1 MAVTKQTYSAAP
13 TWTAAQLAQLFED
26 AFIDAGLMTAW
37 YDSFLSGSVE
47 NRVLEVTYD
56 ASKTYGKCYYWF
68 QFTTTF
74 AGVSIA
80 SGWDASTDV
89 PTGTQYLDYFATTTN
104 TTANHYSIADTLVS
118 GTEVNL
124 VRYTS
129 GGHSWFVLR
138 NGSTPFPFMITPGTA
153 TIVPWLDLD
162 KTLFHHFVVPQ
173 VFVVS
178 ATTTTSSGSIRFN
191 SFPRLRRSAFAG
203 YGLRGITGIANGY
216 LDPTPLH
223 AYTSYCAQPSNTS
236 VAQVVGN
243 NARRFTDST
252 LSGVSTILTP
262 AGLNNTNPAYATD
275 YVPVLFGISYSPYV
289 NTPLPADFAIYFPFT
304 ATQFS
309 FGDTVVISAGT
320 EEWEVL
326 AFANNN
332 QTTSPNPLLLARIV

>member
-1 MAVTKQTYSAAP
+1 MAVTKETYSAAA

-26 AFIDAGLMTAW
+26 AFIDAGLMTSW
-37 YDSFLSGSVE
+37 FDSFLSDTVE

-74 AGVSIA
+74 AGVSVA
-80 SGWDASTDV
+80 SGWDAATDV
-89 PTGTQYLDYFATTTN
+89 PTGTQYLDFFATTTN
-104 TTANHYSIADTLVS
+104 STTNHYSIAGTLIASTQVS
-118 GTEVNL
+118 L

-138 NGSTPFPFMITPGTA
+138 NGSTPFPFMITPGSA

-162 KTLFHHFVVPQ
+162 KTLFHHFVVAK
-173 VFVVS
+173 VFTGS
-178 ATTTTSSGSIRFN
+178 NATAIGSIYFN
-191 SFPRLRRSAFAG
+191 NAYRLRRSFVG
-203 YGLRGITGIANGY
+203 GHGLRGLTTSSVYSTNGSENY
-216 LDPTPLH
+216 QINLV
-223 AYTSYCAQPSNTS
+223 SYKS
-236 VAQVVGN
+236 VANAN
-243 NARRFTDST
+243 NQFSNFTTSFT
-252 LSGVSTILTP
+252 NAIETP

-332 QTTSPNPLLLARIV
+332 QTTSPNPLLLARVV

>member
-1 MAVTKQTYSAAP
+1 MAVTKETYSAAA

-26 AFIDAGLMTAW
+26 AFIDAGLMTSW
-37 YDSFLSGSVE
+37 FDSFLSGSVE

-74 AGVSIA
+74 AGVSVA
-80 SGWDASTDV
+80 SGWNAATDV
-89 PTGTQYLDYFATTTN
+89 PTGTQYLDFFATTTN
-104 TTANHYSIADTLVS
+104 TTANHYSIAGTLISSTQVS
-118 GTEVNL
+118 L

-138 NGSTPFPFMITPGTA
+138 NGSTPFPFMITPGSA

-162 KTLFHHFVVPQ
+162 KTLFHHFVTSTPN
-173 VFVVS
+173 VS
-178 ATTTTSSGSIRFN
+178 ATSSQSPGEINFTSRY
-191 SFPRLRRSAFAG
+191 RLRRSFVG
-203 YGLRGITGIANGY
+203 GQGLRGATSATG
-216 LDPTPLH
+216 
-223 AYTSYCAQPSNTS
+223 YTSDTSAVRLFQYKS
-236 VAQVVGN
+236 VAN
-243 NARRFTDST
+243 NSG
-252 LSGVSTILTP
+252 SGVNNYSATASIETP
-262 AGLNNTNPAYATD
+262 AGLNNTNPAYPTD

-309 FGDTVVISAGT
+309 FGDNVVISAGT

>member
-74 AGVSIA
+74 AGVSVA
-80 SGWDASTDV
+80 SGWNAATGV
-89 PTGTQYLDYFATTTN
+89 PTGTQYLDFFATTTN
-104 TTANHYSIADTLVS
+104 ATTNHYSIAGTLISSTQVS
-118 GTEVNL
+118 L

-138 NGSTPFPFMITPGTA
+138 NGNTPFPFMITPGTA

-162 KTLFHHFVVPQ
+162 KTLFHHFVIPILNASSTA
-173 VFVVS
+173 VS
-178 ATTTTSSGSIRFN
+178 TGSVIFRT
-191 SFPRLRRSAFAG
+191 PHRVRRSFVGGHAN
-203 YGLRGITGIANGY
+203 RGITSAATYNGSGSTTYWIWLNEYKSLGNANNDAPGNY
-216 LDPTPLH
+216 
-223 AYTSYCAQPSNTS
+223 N
-236 VAQVVGN
+236 VGF
-243 NARRFTDST
+243 ASA
-252 LSGVSTILTP
+252 IETP

-304 ATQFS
+304 TTQFS
-309 FGDTVVISAGT
+309 FGDSVVISAGT

-332 QTTSPNPLLLARIV
+332 QATSPNPLLLARIV